1 MEYEK
6 YLEKN
11 RDAMIA
17 SLQKVIRINS
27 EEKDP
32 VTDSDGRIYPF
43 GAGVQEA
50 LEATLEI
57 GQASWDLKSGMWTIM
72 ADILTFPEKTARSWR
87 S

>member
-27 EEKDP
+27 EEKDQ

-43 GAGVQEA
+43 GAGVQE
-50 LEATLEI
+50 LSLI
-57 GQASWDLKSGMWTIM
+57 HI
-72 ADILTFPEKTARSWR
+72 
-87 S
+87 

>member
-50 LEATLEI
+50 LEAT
-57 GQASWDLKSGMWTIM
+57 
-72 ADILTFPEKTARSWR
+72 
-87 S
+87 